1 VPKLLGTAVAVAV
14 AVAAEGDASGSVVV
28 VVGGMALRCLVLVGR
43 SGNR

>member
-1 VPKLLGTAVAVAV
+1 MPKLLGTAV
-14 AVAAEGDASGSVVV
+14 AVAAEGDASGSVAAV